1 VARSPQQRR
10 ATYEDVVSAPPHL
23 VAEIIDGDLLLSPR
37 PSPRHANAKA
47 SLGAAIKGPF
57 DWGTDGP
64 GGWVILVEPELH
76 FASTGEREVLV
87 PDLAGW
93 RRERL
98 PRPPEQSAI
107 EVPPDWVCEVISPS
121 TETIDR
127 VKKTRVYA
135 RERVGH
141 LWLVNPVTTTLEVYR
156 LVGENWQLIATHGG
170 DGEVRAEPFE
180 AVPLRLERLWRW

>member
-1 VARSPQQRR
+1 
-10 ATYEDVVSAPPHL
+10 

-37 PSPRHANAKA
+37 PSPRHANTALA
-47 SLGAAIKGPF
+47 VGGTIKGTF
-57 DWGTDGP
+57 QWGSDGP
-64 GGWVILVEPELH
+64 GGWVILVELELH
-76 FASTGEREVLV
+76 FTSTGDREVLV

-98 PRPPEQSAI
+98 PHPPEQSGI
-107 EVPPDWVCEVISPS
+107 VVSPDWVCEVISPS

-141 LWLVNPVTTTLEVYR
+141 LWLANPVTTTLEVYR
-156 LVGENWQLIATHGG
+156 LVGENWQLIATQGAE
-170 DGEVRAEPFE
+170 GEVRAEPFE
-180 AVPLRLERLWRW
+180 AVALSLERLWRW